1 VALLGG
7 ELRSCELLYKVFD
20 ALSNLVTFRDLRM
33 RMYKDSIIKLI
44 QIRLDK
50 FFKDPSGTEEDI
62 ENMVTIALWI
72 VLKLVP
78 PEEELEDSNLEADV
92 SPY

>member
-1 VALLGG
+1 MALLGG